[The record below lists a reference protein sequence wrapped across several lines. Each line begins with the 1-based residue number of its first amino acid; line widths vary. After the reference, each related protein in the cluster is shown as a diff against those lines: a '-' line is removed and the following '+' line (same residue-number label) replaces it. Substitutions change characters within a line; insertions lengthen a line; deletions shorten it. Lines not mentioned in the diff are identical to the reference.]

1 MAKRVLVM
9 ATNNLHK
16 LKELREIVDG
26 EVEILS
32 LQDIDCHDDIPET
45 CDTLEGNALQKA
57 RWIKDRYG
65 YDCLADDT
73 GLMVDALNGEP
84 GVYSARYA
92 TEGHDSA
99 ANTRKLLANLE
110 GVEDRSAHFSTYI
123 ALLMGDSCHIF
134 EGRVDGQIAH
144 TPTGEGGF
152 GYDPVFVPDEGGGK
166 SFAEMSAEDKNL
178 ISHRGRAVRKLVEF
192 LHTLDR

>member
-1 MAKRVLVM
+1 M

-32 LQDIDCHDDIPET
+32 LQDIDCHDEIPET

-92 TEGHDSA
+92 GDGHDSA

-110 GVEDRSAHFSTYI
+110 GADSRRAHFSTYI
-123 ALLMGDSCHIF
+123 ALLIDGSCHIF
-134 EGRVDGQIAH
+134 EGRVDGEISLH
-144 TPTGEGGF
+144 PTGDGGF
-152 GYDPVFVPDEGGGK
+152 GYDPVFIPDEGNGK
-166 SFAEMSAEDKNL
+166 SFAEMSGEAKNL

>member
-32 LQDIDCHDDIPET
+32 LQDIDCHDEIPET

-92 TEGHDSA
+92 GDGHDSA

-110 GVEDRSAHFSTYI
+110 GADSRRAHFSTYI
-123 ALLMGDSCHIF
+123 ALLIDGSCHIF
-134 EGRVDGQIAH
+134 EGRVDGEISLH
-144 TPTGEGGF
+144 PTGDGGF
-152 GYDPVFVPDEGGGK
+152 GYDPVFIPDEGNGK
-166 SFAEMSAEDKNL
+166 SFAEMSGEAKNL

>member
-1 MAKRVLVM
+1 MAKKVLVM
-9 ATNNLHK
+9 ATNNSHK

-32 LQDIDCHDDIPET
+32 LQDINFHDDIPET

-73 GLMVDALNGEP
+73 GLMVDALNGAP

-92 TEGHDSA
+92 GEGHDSA

-110 GVEDRSAHFSTYI
+110 GADSRRAHFSTYI
-123 ALLMGDSCHIF
+123 ALLIDNDCHIF
-134 EGRVDGQIAH
+134 EGRVDGEISLQ
-144 TPTGEGGF
+144 PTGEGGF

-166 SFAEMSAEDKNL
+166 SFAEMSGEDKNL